1 MLFTVYT
8 VLLTVFHVVYCV
20 HCVVYCVPCCL
31 LCSMLFTVFHV
42 VLIAHLQGAIQLACL
57 RKVPE
62 DLEVDVAQ
70 RGLCDAFP
78 FQCSTAEAGQYCS
91 SLPAVTEQPAA
102 EAVGVS

>member
-1 MLFTVYT
+1 
-8 VLLTVFHVVYCV
+8 
-20 HCVVYCVPCCL
+20 
-31 LCSMLFTVFHV
+31 MLFTVFHV

-57 RKVPE
+57 RKVPV

-70 RGLCDAFP
+70 RALCDAFP